1 MPSLSSK
8 ELAYISTIIK
18 ASAATV
24 DWSKD
29 LGAKD
34 ALITVQEVQCMQIND
49 NIYIAANPGESAHVK
64 AFLERFGVSNYLQL
78 QNCLRYSHNL
88 LIMDNPKRKT
98 KSKPSQHVVGKGY
111 TAKYSEQDL
120 KVIKDFVAKKP
131 AFITPFDNEA
141 LDTINTLIT
150 TTRTD
155 PDELRLS
162 WFIRKFIKESEPQG
176 AKKASGSPNAYLS
189 KYSLSSSV
197 NLIQSEPNVHAE
209 LLLLRLLTE
218 AVIAD
223 RESFKGKTIHIGGA
237 KKACAN
243 CATWIKHFR
252 RWMLNRFEVTLA
264 FPIDEEGGDNRAQAN
279 GAGIRPSSSQ
289 FVTYGIYGTKLFNG
303 EANNELGLA
312 EAFAEETPVESV
324 DS

>member
-18 ASAATV
+18 VSAATV

-64 AFLERFGVSNYLQL
+64 VFLERFSVSNYLQL

-88 LIMDNPKRKT
+88 LSMENTKRRT
-98 KSKPSQHVVGKGY
+98 RNKPAQHVVGKGY
-111 TAKYSEQDL
+111 DAKYSAQDR
-120 KVIKDFVAKKP
+120 KVIDDFAAKKP
-131 AFITPFDNEA
+131 AFITAFSNDE
-141 LDTINTLIT
+141 LDAINTLIT
-150 TTRTD
+150 TTTTA
-155 PDELRLS
+155 PDDQRLS
-162 WFIRKFIKESEPQG
+162 WFIRKFIEESKAQG
-176 AKKASGSPNAYLS
+176 ATKASGSPNAYLS

-197 NLIQSEPNVHAE
+197 NLIQSESNVHAE

-243 CATWIKHFR
+243 CAIWIKHFR

-264 FPIDEEGGDNRAQAN
+264 FPIDEEGGDDRAQAS